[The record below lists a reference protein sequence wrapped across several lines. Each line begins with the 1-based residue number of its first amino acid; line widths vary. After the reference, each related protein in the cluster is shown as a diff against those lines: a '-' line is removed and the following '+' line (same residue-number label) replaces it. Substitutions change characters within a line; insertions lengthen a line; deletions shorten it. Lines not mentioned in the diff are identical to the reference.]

1 MRINTQKA
9 IRAAIRS
16 VSTTNGT
23 QWVRGRLQIDGVDVQ
38 KLVESGE
45 ARGLVKRSR
54 EHFPQDGKVIT
65 KRRHPRP
72 SLISKRAEAL
82 AARLAAGIESK
93 THKMLRLRKERAAAL
108 EAQKAQKP

>member
-45 ARGLVKRSR
+45 AHGLVKRSR

-72 SLISKRAEAL
+72 SLSTKRAEAL
-82 AARLAAGIESK
+82 KARLAAGIESK
-93 THKMLRLRKERAAAL
+93 THKMLRLRRENAHK
-108 EAQKAQKP
+108 QKQKNHEQ